1 MRNLLARCWV
11 FIMISFSE
19 LILVLKFGLELFS
32 QTQIS
37 KMVIWIVLNILVS
50 CSGVFVSMA
59 IYKWRHKKNQNPEEE
74 IIASQEELDP
84 KEKVQQFIGD
94 NFGETS
100 DSSPAQP
107 RHRKVD

>member
-1 MRNLLARCWV
+1 MNLLARCWV

-32 QTQIS
+32 HTQIS
-37 KMVIWIVLNILVS
+37 KMVIWIILNIIVS
-50 CSGVFVSMA
+50 CVGVFVSMA
-59 IYKWRHKKNQNPEEE
+59 IYKWRHKKNDNQE

-84 KEKVQQFIGD
+84 KEKVSQFISD

-100 DSSPAQP
+100 DSSPTELT
-107 RHRKVD
+107 HRKVE

>member
-1 MRNLLARCWV
+1 MINLLARCWV

-37 KMVIWIVLNILVS
+37 KMVIWIILNILVS
-50 CSGVFVSMA
+50 CTGVFVSMA
-59 IYKWRHKKNQNPEEE
+59 IYKWRHKKNDNPAE

-84 KEKVQQFIGD
+84 QEKVQQFIGD

-100 DSSPAQP
+100 DSSPTQP